1 MLRLTSLL
9 IISSTI
15 LCATQCEAISNE
27 VMKTF
32 RSQLINSTQKC
43 TEKYN
48 VAAIEVFNMIGQDI
62 LPPREA
68 AKCYFLCMMQEFNL
82 MDNKGQFDEVKLESV
97 LNFFPKHSKYTETI
111 ETRLDTCLAAAK
123 NASID
128 FNVREAG
135 ACRVFA
141 SVLKIDKSAESAK
154 LFPYKEMSCSEV
166 VYQAYY
172 PYLYQRPSTSAA
184 SAAAQSRAAAAAHF
198 PAFPHNYDRFN
209 VAAYGGSSL
218 VGGGSGGGGGGSGAG
233 GGSGSVSSGGGAGS
247 PGSPGLHHKDEESTP
262 PETTGDE
269 EALSPGDAVSSR
281 AQYVS
286 ANCVVFT
293 HYTGDVASVVDEH
306 FTRALS
312 YKTPSS
318 PNSAKESSPMT
329 SRNFPPS
336 FWNSNYQST
345 NQSSAADLYGDSVYH
360 HNVAGASTD
369 PWHHPHYQY
378 SHHRAVHEYH
388 HHHHHHNMAAQY
400 GSLLLGHPPPARL
413 GHPGHHAT
421 GPYHHHAATK
431 PPEWPPN
438 HRPQQ
443 PHAHLDPPSTS
454 AYPPAAY
461 PSMSGLEAQ
470 VQADSKDLYWF

>member
-1 MLRLTSLL
+1 
-9 IISSTI
+9 
-15 LCATQCEAISNE
+15 
-27 VMKTF
+27 
-32 RSQLINSTQKC
+32 
-43 TEKYN
+43 
-48 VAAIEVFNMIGQDI
+48 
-62 LPPREA
+62 
-68 AKCYFLCMMQEFNL
+68 
-82 MDNKGQFDEVKLESV
+82 
-97 LNFFPKHSKYTETI
+97 
-111 ETRLDTCLAAAK
+111 
-123 NASID
+123 
-128 FNVREAG
+128 
-135 ACRVFA
+135 
-141 SVLKIDKSAESAK
+141 
-154 LFPYKEMSCSEV
+154 MSCSEV

-209 VAAYGGSSL
+209 VAAYGGSSSL
-218 VGGGSGGGGGGSGAG
+218 VGAGAGGGG

-247 PGSPGLHHKDEESTP
+247 PGSPSLHHKDEESTP

-345 NQSSAADLYGDSVYH
+345 NQSSASDLYGDSVY

-413 GHPGHHAT
+413 GHPGHPHAT

-438 HRPQQ
+438 HRTPQQ
-443 PHAHLDPPSTS
+443 PHALDPASTS
-454 AYPPAAY
+454 YPPAY
-461 PSMSGLEAQ
+461 PTMSGLEAQ

>member
-1 MLRLTSLL
+1 
-9 IISSTI
+9 
-15 LCATQCEAISNE
+15 
-27 VMKTF
+27 
-32 RSQLINSTQKC
+32 
-43 TEKYN
+43 
-48 VAAIEVFNMIGQDI
+48 
-62 LPPREA
+62 
-68 AKCYFLCMMQEFNL
+68 
-82 MDNKGQFDEVKLESV
+82 
-97 LNFFPKHSKYTETI
+97 
-111 ETRLDTCLAAAK
+111 
-123 NASID
+123 
-128 FNVREAG
+128 
-135 ACRVFA
+135 
-141 SVLKIDKSAESAK
+141 
-154 LFPYKEMSCSEV
+154 MSCSEV

-209 VAAYGGSSL
+209 VAAYGGSSSGSL
-218 VGGGSGGGGGGSGAG
+218 VGGAGAGGGGGGGHST
-233 GGSGSVSSGGGAGS
+233 GSVSSGGGAGS
-247 PGSPGLHHKDEESTP
+247 PGSPPLHHKDEESTP

-269 EALSPGDAVSSR
+269 EAPSPGDAVSSR

-336 FWNSNYQST
+336 FWNSNYQSS
-345 NQSSAADLYGDSVYH
+345 NQVDLYGDSVYH
-360 HNVAGASTD
+360 QVPSATTD
-369 PWHHPHYQY
+369 HPWHHPHYQY

-400 GSLLLGHPPPARL
+400 GSLLLGHPPPSRL
-413 GHPGHHAT
+413 GHHGAT

-431 PPEWPPN
+431 PPEWPP
-438 HRPQQ
+438 HPQRPQQ
-443 PHAHLDPPSTS
+443 SHLDPS
-454 AYPPAAY
+454 APAPTAPYPPAAY
-461 PSMSGLEAQ
+461 TSMSGLEAQ